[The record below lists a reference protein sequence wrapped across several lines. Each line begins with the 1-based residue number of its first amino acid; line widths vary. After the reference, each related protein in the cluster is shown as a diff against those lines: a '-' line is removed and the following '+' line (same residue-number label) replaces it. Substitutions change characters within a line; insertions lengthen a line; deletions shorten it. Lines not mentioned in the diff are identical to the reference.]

1 MTLIVDTAPIV
12 ALADAGDPRRG
23 AVRDVLDSEPGP
35 LVVPAPATAE
45 IDYLRGKLFGSAA
58 RRDFITDLASGA
70 YHVGALERDDYQTV
84 LALEARYRGL
94 ELGLA
99 DCALVILA
107 ARHQTTR
114 IVSFDERDLR
124 AITPLYGGAFTILPA
139 DA

>member
-1 MTLIVDTAPIV
+1 MIVDTAPIV

-58 RRDFITDLASGA
+58 RRDHRPCLRRLP
-70 YHVGALERDDYQTV
+70 VGALERDDYQTV

-99 DCALVILA
+99 DCALGHPRCA
-107 ARHQTTR
+107 P
-114 IVSFDERDLR
+114 SDD
-124 AITPLYGGAFTILPA
+124 A
-139 DA
+139 DRLV